1 MDMIRE
7 MLAFFFLT
15 AFLFINLSLILMRA
29 FGSLVGMTWKK
40 P

>member
-1 MDMIRE
+1 MIRE

-15 AFLFINLSLILMRA
+15 AFLFINPSLILMRT